1 MQSPPAYA
9 FAIDST
15 GHVTMHGVDDL
26 FIPCGAIFTDADSAG
41 HDIYGPF
48 DAASRDLLRVA
59 SAVATADRLSPRCPK
74 GRKGLARELCWPRR
88 IDVALA
94 LEAPESWRRSA
105 QQLADLLNFLTDDAW
120 AFSFEGGAKAPPE
133 PLPLFP
139 ETLSPDSEVVL
150 FSGGLDSA
158 CGALLRARAL
168 AGSGRSLV
176 AVTAFGQTVSRHR
189 VLDVYRALGHPAVM
203 RWRGFEHQLRVRSVQ
218 EDASRR
224 ARGFFFLAVAAALA
238 RRIGASRV
246 LSFETGVGALSTPMN
261 AAQAGA
267 QNTRSMH
274 PKTVALCE
282 ALFRGTLDGPI
293 SLEQPYFFLTKGELC
308 RAAGD
313 ALQDLAVK
321 SITCDGGGQHQPLSG
336 AHCGF
341 CTSCLYR
348 RSSLHAALRGRDPT
362 PYRAP
367 PKSRN
372 SGYPVFAFENQSI
385 ELSRAALSWPDL
397 LAYDSNIRHAVARFA
412 QVGVRT
418 QAEVQTALCDLFRRH
433 AGEALACL
441 REDPPLRV
449 RAPSTV
455 GAAS

>member
-1 MQSPPAYA
+1 MTPEITQNRITI
-9 FAIDST
+9 FASDHPI
-15 GHVTMHGVDDL
+15 
-26 FIPCGAIFTDADSAG
+26 
-41 HDIYGPF
+41 
-48 DAASRDLLRVA
+48 ASRWWWSGAERNSRFPPRSRFDSIWRSADPASTTNGNPMIGRSNGAFVRSAIVA
-59 SAVATADRLSPRCPK
+59 SAMP
-74 GRKGLARELCWPRR
+74 
-88 IDVALA
+88 
-94 LEAPESWRRSA
+94 
-105 QQLADLLNFLTDDAW
+105 
-120 AFSFEGGAKAPPE
+120 
-133 PLPLFP
+133 
-139 ETLSPDSEVVL
+139 SEVAPV
-150 FSGGLDSA
+150 SPMKNRAGGILNQ
-158 CGALLRARAL
+158 RN
-168 AGSGRSLV
+168 
-176 AVTAFGQTVSRHR
+176 
-189 VLDVYRALGHPAVM
+189 
-203 RWRGFEHQLRVRSVQ
+203 
-218 EDASRR
+218 ASM
-224 ARGFFFLAVAAALA
+224 LPM
-238 RRIGASRV
+238 
-246 LSFETGVGALSTPMN
+246 STPMN